1 MEIRRELN
9 SWSTVTSDHL
19 TMPLFHQEAS
29 SVCHS
34 RGKESMG
41 KDALALEWFHPEVT
55 HMISS
60 HLTFTKTNHMSTN
73 FNEWGSAVLPSAHN
87 GGRGNIG
94 ELHACSPHWYSYS
107 LKKILFFMSP
117 NPPQEIIQTL
127 NLHLPVLEV
136 ISLFLPLAEYS
147 MLTKLNRTH
156 EKLDVNKRGICLLT
170 QLPTGARKSQQ
181 AFNFSFSIILC
192 LPKITPNLMTGP
204 AERGNQMELKV
215 AANSYGLELAVA
227 GFQGTS
233 CAINY

>member
-1 MEIRRELN
+1 MEIGRELD
-9 SWSTVTSDHL
+9 SWSTVTPDHL
-19 TMPLFHQEAS
+19 TMPLF
-29 SVCHS
+29 HS

-73 FNEWGSAVLPSAHN
+73 FNEWESAVLPSAQN

-94 ELHACSPHWYSYS
+94 ELHTCSPHWYS
-107 LKKILFFMSP
+107 LKKILSFMSP

-156 EKLDVNKRGICLLT
+156 EKLDVNKRGIRLLT

-181 AFNFSFSIILC
+181 AFNFSFSVILC

-215 AANSYGLELAVA
+215 AANSYSLELAVA

-233 CAINY
+233 CAIYY